1 MQIML
6 GEALAA
12 SLVPC
17 EAVMKSAGF
26 LTGDGQAALSSRTS
40 VVAKVLKCCFPAFLS
55 SCWYGFRKA

>member
-17 EAVMKSAGF
+17 EAVMKSAGY
-26 LTGDGQAALSSRTS
+26 LTGDGRAALSSRTP

-55 SCWYGFRKA
+55 SCWCGFRKA